1 MATSHVS
8 KFSFPPAKVLRFNP
22 KGKAVE
28 AIPNDD
34 LAYIAKQGFSRS
46 IFRTFKSDEELAEF
60 AFGLKFFDWIARTKD
75 VREAADRAFDASVA
89 SVGSLR
95 LHRLAALRL
104 GSSSG
109 YTSRFSLARTRLIP
123 NKSRSCGE
131 LHALRQMM
139 PLKR

>member
-89 SVGSLR
+89 SVGSLEAWKQQR
-95 LHRLAALRL
+95 LYEPFFASPNPSHTQQIKIMRRVTRTPPNDAA
-104 GSSSG
+104 
-109 YTSRFSLARTRLIP
+109 
-123 NKSRSCGE
+123 
-131 LHALRQMM
+131 
-139 PLKR
+139 